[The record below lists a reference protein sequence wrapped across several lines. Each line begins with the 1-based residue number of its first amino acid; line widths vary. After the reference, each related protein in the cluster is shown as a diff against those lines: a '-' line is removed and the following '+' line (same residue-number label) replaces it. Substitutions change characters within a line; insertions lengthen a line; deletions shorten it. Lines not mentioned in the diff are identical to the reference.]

1 MICEQP
7 VTFRKDSKKRLHKT
21 FILCNNTLDYCATHC
36 AERKKDSTQMNG
48 KKQMWILLVVVVVAA
63 AAALGMTVSAKAEE
77 AEAQTDPVLATI
89 DGAAITQSECDEFI
103 TYYADQGYTL
113 DYATAVEALLSN
125 KALEMLVDELGYN
138 TFTEEEEA
146 SIREQAQAQWDS
158 MLDTYVEYYLT
169 DDTEEAR
176 AELKTAAEQYYS
188 TAYGYDFDYVLDYY
202 TRLEAYSR
210 YYNALVS
217 EDSIADEEI
226 QAQFDASVEQW
237 KSYIGDSAYMY
248 ELYSYYYGTPYYRP
262 AGYRAVLH
270 ILLTVDDDLMSAY
283 TTAKTEYETLK
294 AGFDAQNE
302 TAEATEEAAES
313 AADTAAETE
322 EEAAEPVT
330 QEQVDA
336 AKDAMEAAKEAV
348 LASKQTELDDI
359 EARLASGESFADI
372 AAQYHEDPGQDLTAG
387 YELHGDFNSSWE
399 ENFYEAAFSDEMQQ
413 PGDHSKPV
421 ISSFGIHVLYYLKDL
436 DEGAVEMTDDIKS
449 DIREELYETKLNEA
463 IQAAC
468 DARMASAEIVRMTDL
483 INELDAADTEEETAE
498 DAAETTETTE
508 TDITK
513 EESSEQ

>member
-7 VTFRKDSKKRLHKT
+7 VTFRKDSKKRLHKV

-63 AAALGMTVSAKAEE
+63 ATALGMTVSAKAAEE
-77 AEAQTDPVLATI
+77 EAQTDPVLATI

-103 TYYADQGYTL
+103 TYYTNQGYTL
-113 DYATAVEALLSN
+113 DYASAVEALLSN
-125 KALEMLVDELGYN
+125 KALEMLVDDLGYT

-146 SIREQAQAQWDS
+146 SIREQAQTQWDS
-158 MLDTYVEYYLT
+158 MLDSYVEYYLT

-176 AELKTAAEQYYS
+176 AELKTAAEQYYF

-202 TRLEAYSR
+202 TRSEAYNR

-217 EDSIADEEI
+217 EDSITDEEI
-226 QAQFDASVEQW
+226 QAQFDASVEEW

-248 ELYSYYYGTPYYRP
+248 ELYGYYYGTPYYRP
-262 AGYRAVLH
+262 TGYRAVLH
-270 ILLTVDDDLMSAY
+270 ILLTVDDDLMNAY

-294 AGFDAQNE
+294 AEFDAQSE
-302 TAEATEEAAES
+302 ATTEATEEPAES
-313 AADTAAETE
+313 TADMVTETE
-322 EEAAEPVT
+322 EEAVEPVT

-336 AKDAMEAAKEAV
+336 SKAAMEAAREAV

-359 EARLASGESFADI
+359 EARLAAGESFADI
-372 AAQYHEDPGQDLTAG
+372 AAQYNEDPGQDLSTG
-387 YELHGDFNSSWE
+387 YELHRDFNPSWD

-463 IQAAC
+463 IQVAC

-483 INELDAADTEEETAE
+483 INELDAADTEEETTG

-508 TDITK
+508 